1 MRGPL
6 RAGAVYRTRFGV
18 VRVVPEL
25 EHEECPV
32 YGKAARNVLPYEITV
47 AERAGRYRAALALV
61 HELLHAADYRAGVPL
76 DHTLLHNI
84 AGIIES
90 EILQKMKG
98 YNA

>member
-1 MRGPL
+1 MRMGD
-6 RAGAVYRTRFGV
+6 VYRTPFGV
-18 VRVVPEL
+18 VRVVSEM
-25 EHEECPV
+25 EHEGCPV
-32 YGKAARNVLPYEITV
+32 FGKAARDVLPYEITV
-47 AERAGRYRAALALV
+47 AYRAGRFRAALALV

-90 EILQKMKG
+90 EILQKMRG